1 MKSLRLWIVLL
12 AVVCFGAGTAAG
24 ALATAANLR
33 TPPEGGPFTAYERQL
48 VQTFGLTDERAR
60 LLRAL
65 LSGYERDIERIK
77 AGRMAETMSAMEP
90 ELAARGR
97 WYHEQIRD
105 KVLPPGRQAEFDGPA
120 FVSTWTPAR

>member
-1 MKSLRLWIVLL
+1 VK
-12 AVVCFGAGTAAG
+12 
-24 ALATAANLR
+24 
-33 TPPEGGPFTAYERQL
+33 
-48 VQTFGLTDERAR
+48 TFGLSDERAR
-60 LLRAL
+60 LLQAL
-65 LSGYERDIERIK
+65 LAGYERDIERIK
-77 AGRMAETMSAMEP
+77 SDRMAETLSAMEP

>member
-12 AVVCFGAGTAAG
+12 ALVCFGAGAAAG

-33 TPPEGGPFTAYERQL
+33 VPPEDGPFTAYERDL
-48 VQTFGLTDERAR
+48 VRTFALSPERA
-60 LLRAL
+60 AL
-65 LSGYERDIERIK
+65 LHALLAGYERDIERIQS
-77 AGRMAETMSAMEP
+77 GRMSETLSAMEP

-105 KVLPPGRQAEFDGPA
+105 KVLPPGRQTEFDGPA

>member
-1 MKSLRLWIVLL
+1 VKSLRLWIVLL
-12 AVVCFGAGTAAG
+12 ALVCFGAGTAAG

-33 TPPEGGPFTAYERQL
+33 TPPERGPFAAYEREL
-48 VQTFGLTDERAR
+48 IRTFGLSDERAR

-65 LSGYERDIERIK
+65 LAGYERDIERIK
-77 AGRMAETMSAMEP
+77 SGRMSETISAMEP

-105 KVLPPGRQAEFDGPA
+105 KVLPPGRQAEFDGPG

>member
-12 AVVCFGAGTAAG
+12 AVVCFVAGTAAG
-24 ALATAANLR
+24 ALATAASLR
-33 TPPEGGPFTAYERQL
+33 TPPEGGPFAAYERDL
-48 VQTFGLTDERAR
+48 VATFSLSDERAR

-65 LSGYERDIERIK
+65 LLGYERDIERIK

-120 FVSTWTPAR
+120 FVSTWSPAR

>member
-12 AVVCFGAGTAAG
+12 ALVNFGAGTAAG
-24 ALATAANLR
+24 ALATAASRR
-33 TPPEGGPFTAYERQL
+33 TPLEGGPFTAYERDL
-48 VQTFGLTDERAR
+48 VQAFGLSDERAR
-60 LLRAL
+60 LLQAL
-65 LSGYERDIERIK
+65 LAGYERDIERIK
-77 AGRMAETMSAMEP
+77 SGRMAETISAMEP